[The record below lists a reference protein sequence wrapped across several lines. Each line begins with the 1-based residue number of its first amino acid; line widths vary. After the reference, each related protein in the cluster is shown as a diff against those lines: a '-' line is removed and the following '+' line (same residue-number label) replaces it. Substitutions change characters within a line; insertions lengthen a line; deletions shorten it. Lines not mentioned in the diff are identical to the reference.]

1 MVATQ
6 IRLDLNGKK
15 GTDLWARLGE
25 SDTRQ
30 IVMHPGYYDP
40 EGTWVPLVIDAEN
53 IYAKFRIV
61 KPDNT
66 FVIQDASLYLPS
78 DPSIFVV
85 TLPAAATQVAG
96 LGYYDLR
103 IGDGETPDTFLYSAG
118 GRFIVDDDMITDEMI
133 ESVAS
138 VDGLVFPDDFLT
150 SDALEEALEDYATKE
165 YVDDA
170 IENIDLSDYATKEY
184 VDDAIADIPT
194 GSHTYSTTRQEVGTW
209 IDGRKIYEIVIDNLS
224 ATTSG
229 HSYQLWGNYVPVGGN
244 VISAIAL
251 NYSNNSTRSVQ
262 AMPCSAYKWGNTD
275 GYYSY
280 IELYLGLSWDETIN
294 AVILTYIDAA

>member
-15 GTDLWARLGE
+15 GPDLWARLGE

-30 IVMHPGYYDP
+30 IVMHPGYFDP
-40 EGTWVPLVIDAEN
+40 EGNWVPLVIDAEN
-53 IYAKFRIV
+53 IFAKFRIV

-85 TLPAAATQVAG
+85 TLPEAATQVAG

-138 VDGLVFPDDFLT
+138 VNGQVFPDDFLT
-150 SDALEEALEDYATKE
+150 SDTLEEALEDYATKE

-170 IENIDLSDYATKEY
+170 IAALPSPLH
-184 VDDAIADIPT
+184 V
-194 GSHTYSTTRQEVGTW
+194 YSTSETEVGKW
-209 IDGRKIYEIVIDNLS
+209 IDNKTVYEKSFEITLPNYYDASSAFIVEADAS
-224 ATTSG
+224 
-229 HSYQLWGNYVPVGGN
+229 
-244 VISAIAL
+244 
-251 NYSNNSTRSVQ
+251 
-262 AMPCSAYKWGNTD
+262 
-275 GYYSY
+275 
-280 IELYLGLSWDETIN
+280 
-294 AVILTYIDAA
+294 YIDALLSFEGSVKNTLGYIAGCGMDATGWRFAIHRNPAQQLVLYTNNDGSAMYNGKAYVTIRYTKV

>member
-15 GTDLWARLGE
+15 GPDLWARLGE

-40 EGTWVPLVIDAEN
+40 EGNWVPLVIDSEN
-53 IYAKFRIV
+53 INAKFRIV

-85 TLPAAATQVAG
+85 TLPETATQVAG

-118 GRFIVDDDMITDEMI
+118 GRFIIDDDMITDEMI

-138 VDGLVFPDDFLT
+138 VNGLVFPDDFLT
-150 SDALEEALEDYATKE
+150 SA
-165 YVDDA
+165 
-170 IENIDLSDYATKEY
+170 DLSDYATKEY
-184 VDDAIADIPT
+184 VDEAIAEIDIL
-194 GSHTYSTTRQEVGTW
+194 HTYSTDEQIVGTW
-209 IDGRKIYEIVIDNLS
+209 IDGSALYEKTINVPNFSASNLESRLGTVYYGDLDISQYVTNTANVFPIMEKSFITLSDTTVRK
-224 ATTSG
+224 
-229 HSYQLWGNYVPVGGN
+229 P
-244 VISAIAL
+244 
-251 NYSNNSTRSVQ
+251 
-262 AMPCSAYKWGNTD
+262 
-275 GYYSY
+275 
-280 IELYLGLSWDETIN
+280 LYLDWQSGVMMSVYFPFVSRTGT
-294 AVILTYIDAA
+294 LTLTLQYTKYS

>member
-15 GTDLWARLGE
+15 GPDLWARLGE

-40 EGTWVPLVIDAEN
+40 DGNWVPLVIDSEN
-53 IYAKFRIV
+53 IFAKFRIV

-133 ESVAS
+133 NSVAS

-150 SDALEEALEDYATKE
+150 SA
-165 YVDDA
+165 
-170 IENIDLSDYATKEY
+170 DLSDYATKEY
-184 VDDAIADIPT
+184 VDDAIAEIPDPT
-194 GSHTYSTTRQEVGTW
+194 HVYSTDEKVVGTW
-209 IDGRKIYEIVIDNLS
+209 IDGRNVYEKTFDVGYLNSSAKSIAHGISNLN
-224 ATTSG
+224 
-229 HSYQLWGNYVPVGGN
+229 LVLN
-244 VISAIAL
+244 VHG
-251 NYSNNSTRSVQ
+251 
-262 AMPCSAYKWGNTD
+262 SAYNGSYNLTIPYSTTD
-275 GYYSY
+275 ASSCIGVAINATNLIVYSSGRSDYYSY
-280 IELYLGLSWDETIN
+280 VTIQ
-294 AVILTYIDAA
+294 YIKSV